1 MKTIPPVKDFMTK
14 NPLTVDLFDSASSA
28 EKLMNSKGIHHLPV
42 VDGKK
47 VYSIVCDRD
56 ITIARRSYERGM
68 FDGKVLV
75 KDICFSEPLTFKE
88 DTPLNEV
95 AKKMTRKKQDAA
107 IIVRDGT
114 VCGIFT
120 TTDAC
125 KFISEIFE
133 SASDKKGLLATLFG

>member
-1 MKTIPPVKDFMTK
+1 MTK
-14 NPLTVDLFDSASSA
+14 NPLTVDLFDSASAA
-28 EKLMNSKGIHHLPV
+28 EKLMSAKGIHHLPV

-47 VYSIVCDRD
+47 VYSIICDRD

-75 KDICFSEPLTFKE
+75 KDICFTEPLTFSE

-107 IIVRDGT
+107 IIVRNKT

-125 KFISEIFE
+125 KFISELF
-133 SASDKKGLLATLFG
+133 ASTSNSKGLWAKLFG

>member
-1 MKTIPPVKDFMTK
+1 MTTVPPVKDFMTK

-28 EKLMNSKGIHHLPV
+28 EKLMSAKGIHHLPV
-42 VDGKK
+42 MDGKK
-47 VYSIVCDRD
+47 VYSIICDRD
-56 ITIARRSYERGM
+56 ITIARRSYERGL

-95 AKKMTRKKQDAA
+95 ARKMIRKKQDAA
-107 IIVRDGT
+107 IIVRDNT
-114 VCGIFT
+114 VRGIFT

-133 SASDKKGLLATLFG
+133 SASAKKGLFAKIFG

>member
-1 MKTIPPVKDFMTK
+1 MKPIPPVKDFMTR

-28 EKLMNSKGIHHLPV
+28 EKLMNAKGIHHLPV

-47 VYSIVCDRD
+47 VYSIICDRD
-56 ITIARRSYERGM
+56 ITIARRSYERSS

-75 KDICFSEPLTFKE
+75 KDICFSEPLTFSE

-107 IIVRDGT
+107 IIVRDKA

-125 KFISEIFE
+125 KFISAIFD
-133 SASDKKGLLATLFG
+133 SVDDKKGLWAKLFG